1 MNLEQ
6 IKSKLAIV
14 ILAYSDYE
22 SLELA
27 LATHAKFSTQAGIK
41 IYILQNGFDV
51 KYTKANL
58 IGYIL
63 GVINSFFWNKLWVF
77 QKKDGKFIRE
87 ALLFLLIFGICYSLQ
102 YICLIVFVEELYLSE
117 NWSQL
122 FSMGIYTVANYI
134 LNRCITFKMPS
145 QI

>member
-41 IYILQNGFDV
+41 IYILQNGRGTYDCER
-51 KYTKANL
+51 T
-58 IGYIL
+58 
-63 GVINSFFWNKLWVF
+63 
-77 QKKDGKFIRE
+77 
-87 ALLFLLIFGICYSLQ
+87 YS
-102 YICLIVFVEELYLSE
+102 V
-117 NWSQL
+117 
-122 FSMGIYTVANYI
+122 
-134 LNRCITFKMPS
+134 
-145 QI
+145 

>member
-1 MNLEQ
+1 MNHHILKRIDRHTALQ
-6 IKSKLAIV
+6 FFKFLIVGCINTGLSLAV
-14 ILAYSDYE
+14 
-22 SLELA
+22 
-27 LATHAKFSTQAGIK
+27 

-63 GVINSFFWNKLWVF
+63 GVIF
-77 QKKDGKFIRE
+77 QKKDGKFVRE

-122 FSMGIYTVANYI
+122 FSMGIYTIANYI

>member
-1 MNLEQ
+1 MDHHILKRIDRHTALQFFKFLIVGCINTGL
-6 IKSKLAIV
+6 SLAV
-14 ILAYSDYE
+14 
-22 SLELA
+22 
-27 LATHAKFSTQAGIK
+27 

-77 QKKDGKFIRE
+77 QKKDGKFVRE

-122 FSMGIYTVANYI
+122 FSMGIYTIANYI